1 MLYCSDAKDFYVKK
15 ILRINTMALLI
26 TLAYNKSF
34 STASSVWNDIGYD
47 SKLLPFHPSKWK
59 AE

>member
-1 MLYCSDAKDFYVKK
+1 MRHLLHLYKTYKTVWMLYCSDAKDFYVKK

-34 STASSVWNDIGYD
+34 STASSV
-47 SKLLPFHPSKWK
+47 
-59 AE
+59 